1 MHACTC
7 IVGVN
12 SEAALDITQDNF
24 ETALYGFTPASI
36 RNVPLHQA
44 GELGWDDIGGLTDVK
59 NTLIET
65 LQWPTKVCKFVKF
78 LLLNSQTLKTS
89 ANKIIQIK
97 QLTTVKPRKF
107 KL

>member
-1 MHACTC
+1 MCENLHAC

-65 LQWPTKVCKFVKF
+65 LQWPTKVCSQKSPTFTYNF
-78 LLLNSQTLKTS
+78 LEH
-89 ANKIIQIK
+89 
-97 QLTTVKPRKF
+97 
-107 KL
+107 

>member
-1 MHACTC
+1 M
-7 IVGVN
+7 N

-65 LQWPTKVCKFVKF
+65 LQWPTKVSCKFVELFLVISLTFKHLQTKF
-78 LLLNSQTLKTS
+78 
-89 ANKIIQIK
+89 
-97 QLTTVKPRKF
+97 F
-107 KL
+107 W